1 MDEVLSTTTCRVGR
15 PRRDTSVSNATP
27 SKKETRSTRRSK
39 SATQSQAELE
49 VMSPTVNLRRVH
61 TVEEVES
68 SDDEQSPARRGHNVN
83 AVRTRGQH
91 PEDAVNSGVH
101 TARQAARHST
111 RLESTKSHGT
121 TGETRARGSVEL
133 VPISTRA
140 SEDADHPGGRSYTRG
155 LSRPAADDVPSSRL
169 APQRREPDESR
180 RGRGVSGNETQ
191 SVDLHAR
198 HAGTGSG
205 DNDDCTRLGENTV
218 RPQDRH
224 IGTRSGVQDTLCE
237 ASGGGGRLTLREFMG
252 IAAALEVGS
261 SEWYAVMDTIQE
273 DEVT

>member
-1 MDEVLSTTTCRVGR
+1 MPAAKKKVPDGGNAAVDEVLSTTTCRVGR
-15 PRRDTSVSNATP
+15 PRRDTSVSNTTP
-27 SKKETRSTRRSK
+27 SRKETRSTRRSK
-39 SATQSQAELE
+39 SATQSQPELE
-49 VMSPTVNLRRVH
+49 IMSPTVNLRRVH
-61 TVEEVES
+61 TAEEVES
-68 SDDEQSPARRGHNVN
+68 SDDEQSPARRGHNV
-83 AVRTRGQH
+83 TRGQH

-205 DNDDCTRLGENTV
+205 DNDDCTRLGENIV
-218 RPQDRH
+218 RN
-224 IGTRSGVQDTLCE
+224 
-237 ASGGGGRLTLREFMG
+237 A
-252 IAAALEVGS
+252 GS
-261 SEWYAVMDTIQE
+261 SHWYQKWGPGYFV
-273 DEVT
+273 